1 MKFITR
7 VKPNYR
13 DKISTMRIMT
23 DLTIA
28 LLVLTV
34 ASVVYYMNKVSM
46 EVGLRVIYVV
56 LTAVITNIVVEVLIG
71 YFQKRS
77 VKEVF
82 TQQFP
87 WVTGLIFALCIPL
100 TTRLYVVGMTT
111 VIAVIFGKVIFGGF
125 GQNIFNPA
133 GVGRAIVAS
142 SFTGAFLTKFDK
154 ANDVFTNA
162 TPANL
167 MNTFSWLPSDA
178 VYESKAFAHMQLSDF
193 AMGNHFGAIGETLS
207 IVIIL
212 LAIFLIV
219 RRVIDWRIPVVYIGT
234 LFLASWVVGLI
245 AGVGIWYPIA
255 FVMSGGALFGAVFML
270 TDPVTCPTQ
279 RTGRV
284 VFAFGAAIITFLI
297 RFKANAPE
305 GVVFSILIMN
315 MLTPMIEDF
324 FDGQQTRLKAKYLY
338 STLAMVVLAALSV
351 VWVSTTTVAAEP
363 VLDLGNPVAMDS
375 EELDKYEANVVDVK
389 DEGGNKVFTVE
400 VEGYGLRDSEY
411 PSDDYK
417 LNIYVVTVDGSN
429 KIVSAEMTQF
439 GDTVGFGDKVND
451 ELYFEKFVGKDL
463 SNSSEEMDTVSGAT
477 KTSNSFVKALRAI
490 SEELGV

>member
-167 MNTFSWLPSDA
+167 MNTFS
-178 VYESKAFAHMQLSDF
+178 
-193 AMGNHFGAIGETLS
+193 
-207 IVIIL
+207 
-212 LAIFLIV
+212 
-219 RRVIDWRIPVVYIGT
+219 
-234 LFLASWVVGLI
+234 
-245 AGVGIWYPIA
+245 
-255 FVMSGGALFGAVFML
+255 
-270 TDPVTCPTQ
+270 
-279 RTGRV
+279 
-284 VFAFGAAIITFLI
+284 
-297 RFKANAPE
+297 
-305 GVVFSILIMN
+305 
-315 MLTPMIEDF
+315 
-324 FDGQQTRLKAKYLY
+324 
-338 STLAMVVLAALSV
+338 
-351 VWVSTTTVAAEP
+351 
-363 VLDLGNPVAMDS
+363 
-375 EELDKYEANVVDVK
+375 
-389 DEGGNKVFTVE
+389 
-400 VEGYGLRDSEY
+400 
-411 PSDDYK
+411 
-417 LNIYVVTVDGSN
+417 
-429 KIVSAEMTQF
+429 
-439 GDTVGFGDKVND
+439 
-451 ELYFEKFVGKDL
+451 
-463 SNSSEEMDTVSGAT
+463 
-477 KTSNSFVKALRAI
+477 
-490 SEELGV
+490 